1 MQKNKSKIY
10 EHGELINREGRTAI
24 KVGENR
30 YLNFYGTGFDYGDAK
45 KIAAYFCRKV
55 TDSTK

>member
-10 EHGELINREGRTAI
+10 DHGELVNHEGRTAI
-24 KVGENR
+24 KIGENR
-30 YLNFYGTGFDYGDAK
+30 YLNFYGIGFNYDDAQ
-45 KIAAYFCRKV
+45 KIAANFCRKV